1 VPAAVESP
9 TVEQGPVAPRLSV
22 ILATR
27 ERFATLARTVAH
39 LRRQTIRE
47 TIELVLVAPSRDRL
61 ALDATAVAGFGG
73 VRVVEVGEFR
83 SVGRSNAAGVRA
95 AAAPVVALGED
106 HCFPEPDW
114 AERLVAAHRGPW
126 AAVGPGVRNANPGS
140 AVSWAD
146 LLIAYGH
153 WLVPAPSREAD
164 YLPGHNSSYKRD
176 LLLAFGDRLDALM
189 EVETLLHW
197 ELRAR
202 GHRLRLETTA
212 RVAHTNFSRWSPWLR
227 AHFHHGRVFA
237 SARGGARSFAWRA
250 LYAAGSPLIPAV
262 RFARLW
268 RLLPSSEIRRRC
280 LRVLPALAVGL
291 AFDALGQMVGY
302 AAGSG
307 DSARHVADFEVE
319 RVRYLRR
326 ADLLAEPVA

>member
-1 VPAAVESP
+1 VEAAVESR
-9 TVEQGPVAPRLSV
+9 TFRDSFAAPRLSV

-27 ERFATLARTVAH
+27 GRFATLARTVGH
-39 LRRQTIRE
+39 LRRQTIRDQL
-47 TIELVLVAPSRDRL
+47 ELVLVTPTRTGL
-61 ALDATAVAGFGG
+61 ELDESAVAGFAA

-106 HCFPEPDW
+106 HCFPEPEW
-114 AERLVAAHRGPW
+114 AERLVAAHREPW

-153 WLVPAPSREAD
+153 WLVPSPSREAD

-176 LLLAFGDRLDALM
+176 ALLAFGDRLDALM

-202 GHRLRLETTA
+202 GHRLWLETSA

-237 SARGGARSFAWRA
+237 SARGRSRSLAWRA
-250 LYAAGSPLIPAV
+250 LYAAGSQFIPAV

-268 RLLPSSEIRRRC
+268 RHLPSAEIRRRC
-280 LRVLPALAVGL
+280 LRVLPTLVVGL
-291 AFDALGQMVGY
+291 VVDALGQLIGY

-307 DSARHVADFEVE
+307 GSARHVAEFEVE
-319 RVRYLRR
+319 RYRFLRR
-326 ADLLAEPVA
+326 ADRLAEPAA